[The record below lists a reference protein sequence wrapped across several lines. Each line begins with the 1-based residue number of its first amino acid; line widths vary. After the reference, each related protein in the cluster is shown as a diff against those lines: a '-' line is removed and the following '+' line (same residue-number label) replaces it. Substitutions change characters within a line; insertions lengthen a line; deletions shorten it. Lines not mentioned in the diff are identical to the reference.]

1 MEQLSN
7 EPIGT
12 NEPAPPPPP
21 PPTQPTPPIPP
32 PDNSSRNGWFSRKEY
47 ASPAEKKK
55 DFWIGVV
62 LFFVLN
68 ILLVACQWGLG
79 FGLVSVSPN
88 LPSDEISSA
97 LGTILSWIMILL
109 PWALN
114 IGLIVYFALT
124 RSQIAVGMLAGFGI
138 ALALV
143 VAAGILFMV
152 VCFAAAMLYGL

>member
-1 MEQLSN
+1 MMPDEKENQSSN
-7 EPIGT
+7 EPV
-12 NEPAPPPPP
+12 ELSQPPQPA
-21 PPTQPTPPIPP
+21 
-32 PDNSSRNGWFSRKEY
+32 DNNGKSKWFSRKEY
-47 ASPAEKKK
+47 ANPAEKKK

-97 LGTILSWIMILL
+97 LGTIFSWIMILL

-114 IGLIVYFALT
+114 IGLIVYFAFT